1 MRALTFTRP
10 WGWAIL
16 NAGKDVENRRQQLHN
31 HRGVIAIHVG
41 KLIDDGMVLP
51 PGIKLPDA
59 AYENEGMIIG
69 TAELVDV
76 IARAD
81 LPAKRSKWYN
91 NAPYAY
97 VLRNPRLLRTPLKC
111 RGSQGLWN
119 VPPEVARR
127 FRYQIQVR

>member
-16 NAGKDVENRRQQLHN
+16 NAGKDVENRKQPLRH
-31 HRGVIAIHVG
+31 HRGLIAIHVG
-41 KLIDDGMVLP
+41 KLIDDEVVLP
-51 PGIKLPDA
+51 RGIKLPDA

-69 TAELVDV
+69 TAELEDV
-76 IARAD
+76 IARED

-91 NAPYAY
+91 DAPYAY
-97 VLRNPRLLRTPLKC
+97 VLKNPRLLRTALEC

-119 VPPEVARR
+119 VPLEVARR